1 METSRFRGKECIFS
15 HGRVRMDFLDKLVV
29 ELLRKVR
36 LPEAWQMDVERLVK
50 NMDVVRKIENRRLE
64 IDEDLRRAGRAFA
77 GECS

>member
-1 METSRFRGKECIFS
+1 
-15 HGRVRMDFLDKLVV
+15 MDFLDKLVV